1 MNGKDIN
8 QSTAAEASILVYAS
22 YLLRYVSTPITAD
35 ELRKKA
41 ASKHFKRL
49 ADHFAAL
56 PEDRVF
62 NRHDDILNALRKQA
76 RKS

>member
-1 MNGKDIN
+1 MSGKDIN
-8 QSTAAEASILVYAS
+8 QSAAAEASILVYAS

-62 NRHDDILNALRKQA
+62 KRREDILTVLKKETQ
-76 RKS
+76 